1 MPANGELSEK
11 SGVYK
16 TLCCDAEI
24 VIGVGIAFP
33 DCPNHA
39 NLPTKWKELP
49 DVDPMPAN
57 SSRKECLRTRTDEP
71 DVTI

>member
-24 VIGVGIAFP
+24 VISVGVAFP

-49 DVDPMPAN
+49 DVDPHTCELESKRM
-57 SSRKECLRTRTDEP
+57 SEDQ
-71 DVTI
+71 D